1 FGDRREEDPD
11 FDIGDSPQ
19 IYKLDGRTYVSA
31 GQKSGFFHVLD
42 AETGE
47 EVASPIQLA
56 PDGTVGGLFADSAYA
71 NGVVFTNG
79 ADWPGLLSGEPPN
92 RGILSAVAADGSH
105 ELWHFDTPFSPNLSA
120 VAVSNGVVYFQSIFG
135 TFYALDA
142 RSGAP
147 LAQVVTGG
155 LTSGPAISRGQI
167 YLGTG
172 D

>member
-1 FGDRREEDPD
+1 GGFSHAREGE
-11 FDIGDSPQ
+11 
-19 IYKLDGRTYVSA
+19 A
-31 GQKSGFFHVLD
+31 G
-42 AETGE
+42 GE
-47 EVASPIQLA
+47 ASPPTRL
-56 PDGTVGGLFADSAYA
+56 PRGGRRGGLSADSAYA
-71 NGVVFTNG
+71 EGVVYANGVV
-79 ADWPGLLSGEPPN
+79 WPGLRAGAPPH

-105 ELWHFDTPFSPNLSA
+105 ELWHFDTPFSPNASGVA
-120 VAVSNGVVYFQSIFG
+120 VANGVVYFQSIFG